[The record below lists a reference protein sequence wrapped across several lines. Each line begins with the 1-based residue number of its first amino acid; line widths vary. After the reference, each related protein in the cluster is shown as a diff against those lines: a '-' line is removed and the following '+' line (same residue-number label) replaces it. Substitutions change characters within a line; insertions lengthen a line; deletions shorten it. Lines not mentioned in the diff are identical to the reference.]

1 MSDLSGG
8 ISKNVLEELL
18 ECPVC
23 VSIPKN
29 CNYYIQCRN
38 AKRTFWMSG
47 LLCKINNLPNLQ
59 VILKLLYVLSLSSKT
74 ILILER
80 TIEIIL
86 NLPLNES
93 GSTVHKAMEPKF
105 SFS

>member
-29 CNYYIQCRN
+29 SNYNQCRN
-38 AKRTFWMSG
+38 GHFECQDCFAKLTTCPICRWY
-47 LLCKINNLPNLQ
+47 LIIIC
-59 VILKLLYVLSLSSKT
+59 LSLSSKT

-105 SFS
+105 SFSWKF